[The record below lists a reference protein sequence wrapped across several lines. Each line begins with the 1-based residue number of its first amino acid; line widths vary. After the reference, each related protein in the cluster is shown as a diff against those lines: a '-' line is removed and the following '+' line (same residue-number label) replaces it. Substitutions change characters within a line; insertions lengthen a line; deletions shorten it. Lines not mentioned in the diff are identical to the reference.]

1 MQGDLYRI
9 GTPYDKSG
17 CYGLMYVSKDRKQAV
32 LFTYSLRYQG
42 RSLIPKFRL
51 QGLDPKTGY
60 TIRELNVDKSRN
72 WFDGKTFSG
81 EMLSNTGI
89 NPSMPKIYDSGVF
102 LLTAE

>member
-1 MQGDLYRI
+1 MARRAN
-9 GTPYDKSG
+9 
-17 CYGLMYVSKDRKQAV
+17 C
-32 LFTYSLRYQG
+32 

-81 EMLSNTGI
+81 EMLSNAGI

>member
-1 MQGDLYRI
+1 MEQMAVDVEERQFARRAIASYKEYRDIVMQGDLYRI

-51 QGLDPKTGY
+51 QGLDPVSY
-60 TIRELNVDKSRN
+60 TH
-72 WFDGKTFSG
+72 
-81 EMLSNTGI
+81 
-89 NPSMPKIYDSGVF
+89 
-102 LLTAE
+102 LTLPTT

>member
-32 LFTYSLRYQG
+32 LFTYSLQYQG

-81 EMLSNTGI
+81 EMLSNAGI